1 MKFKHVGNQRPESG
15 PQEMGKMQG
24 VCWFSSFFFLRL
36 TMNGFPKIF
45 VPGPGESKQ
54 IWAQQVNVSPESEQK
69 RVEGQRWKRQA
80 QAKSVP
86 FDFKGA
92 ACKLYSK
99 QHANDM

>member
-1 MKFKHVGNQRPESG
+1 MWDTKGQNLDHKKWAKCKGSAGFLL
-15 PQEMGKMQG
+15 
-24 VCWFSSFFFLRL
+24 FFFLRL

>member
-1 MKFKHVGNQRPESG
+1 
-15 PQEMGKMQG
+15 
-24 VCWFSSFFFLRL
+24 
-36 TMNGFPKIF
+36 MNGFPKIF

-54 IWAQQVNVSPESEQK
+54 IWTQQVNVSPESEQK
-69 RVEGQRWKRQA
+69 RVEGQRWKRQS

-99 QHANDM
+99 KYADDM

>member
-1 MKFKHVGNQRPESG
+1 MWDTKGQNLDHKKWAKCKGSAVF
-15 PQEMGKMQG
+15 
-24 VCWFSSFFFLRL
+24 FSFFFLHL

-45 VPGPGESKQ
+45 VSGPGESKQ
-54 IWAQQVNVSPESEQK
+54 IWVPQVNISPESEQK

-80 QAKSVP
+80 QARSGP

-99 QHANDM
+99 KHANDM